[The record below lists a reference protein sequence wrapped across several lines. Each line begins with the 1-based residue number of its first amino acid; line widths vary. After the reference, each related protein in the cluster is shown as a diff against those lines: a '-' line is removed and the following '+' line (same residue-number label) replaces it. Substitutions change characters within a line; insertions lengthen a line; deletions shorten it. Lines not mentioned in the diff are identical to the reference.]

1 MASPCPQARR
11 QANAPEIPGSAMA
24 PEIIFKLMQR
34 GKA

>member
-1 MASPCPQARR
+1 MASPYPQPRR
-11 QANAPEIPGSAMA
+11 QADAPEIAGSAMA